1 MNPIYLPKRLPV
13 RLVLLFFICYCAKGT
28 CSSSEA
34 ILLDNQQIEADI
46 FSHLDYLID
55 TTKALTVTDV
65 ILGNQSWIRNKKKN
79 LSFGPAQANH
89 WIRFS
94 LKNTSDQDMSLILN
108 LEYAHLAHFQIHV
121 KDKDGIASQKV
132 SGDNYQFEN
141 RDILHPH
148 FVYQFNLK
156 RNHVKDVFIQFDQE
170 GQDLP
175 IPISLSSSKHFFAA
189 ENNTR
194 IIHGFSFG
202 LTLLII
208 MGLLGLYFLSRT
220 RFFLLQ
226 VIASIF
232 SLFYV
237 FAEEGYGFMY
247 LWGGSPIANGISRP
261 LSLGIV
267 TIFSLLFTCEF
278 LNYKKESSNIYR
290 SIKGL
295 CFIYLVYMIL
305 AHPLFLLPINSD
317 ESIGSLITFFL
328 LFSAFLTLTNICLCI
343 YKALWKNST
352 DAKVL
357 LGVFGITLFAIL
369 IRTFAFQSGMLN
381 TFIKHTGIITL
392 TSQTVLIGFYLFY
405 KFIQIMRE
413 NQNIKL
419 AMAGERQKASEAIVD
434 SLHKER
440 ERISMDIHDSLA
452 SLLSAAK
459 LNLEAL
465 REKHIK
471 IDKEDEFITANS
483 LLVKIGGEMRS
494 ISQNLMP
501 KTLKTFGII
510 AELEKHIRALQTKSS
525 INFNFEYSGFE
536 SRLPERVELEL
547 YYISME
553 VLDNIVKYSEAQ
565 NVLIQ
570 FNKYS
575 DDLHVIYDDDGIGFS
590 KDEIRSGA
598 SGLVN
603 IKNRITWLNGVIDI
617 DSKKSQGTTITINLP
632 L

>member
-1 MNPIYLPKRLPV
+1 M
-13 RLVLLFFICYCAKGT
+13 RLVLISFLLLCFCIEGKSEAPDPILIDDQQITPDIYGHIDFFIDPTKELT
-28 CSSSEA
+28 
-34 ILLDNQQIEADI
+34 IKDVIQDNQ
-46 FSHLDYLID
+46 
-55 TTKALTVTDV
+55 V
-65 ILGNQSWIRNKKKN
+65 WIKNKKSK
-79 LSFGPAQANH
+79 LSFGPTQAHH

-94 LKNTSDQDMSLILN
+94 LKNISADDVSLVLN
-108 LEYAHLAHFQIHV
+108 LEYAHLAHFQIHT
-121 KDKDGIASQKV
+121 KDKDGISSQNAL
-132 SGDNYQFEN
+132 GDNYQFDT

-148 FVYQFNLK
+148 FIFQFKLINGEQ
-156 RNHVKDVFIQFDQE
+156 KDVYIQFDQE

-175 IPISLSSSKHFFAA
+175 IPITISKQKQFFAA

-194 IIHGFSFG
+194 LIHGFSFG

-208 MGLLGLYFLSRT
+208 IGLFGLFVRSRR

-247 LWGGSPIANGISRP
+247 LWGSSPRANAMSRP
-261 LSLGIV
+261 LFLGIV

-278 LNYKKESSNIYR
+278 LNYKKEQKRIY
-290 SIKGL
+290 KYVVWL
-295 CFIYLVYMIL
+295 CTIYLIYLIL
-305 AHPLFLLPINSD
+305 AHPVFLLPINSHS
-317 ESIGSLITFFL
+317 SIAILITIFL
-328 LFSAFLTLTNICLCI
+328 LFSMILTLTNVCLCI

-369 IRTFAFQSGMLN
+369 MRTISFQGGIHN

-392 TSQTVLIGFYLFY
+392 TFQTVIIGSYLFY
-405 KFIQIMRE
+405 KFIQIIRE
-413 NQNIKL
+413 NQSIKL
-419 AMAGERQKASEAIVD
+419 AIADERQKASEAIVD

-459 LNLEAL
+459 INLESIK
-465 REKHIK
+465 EKHLQVSQ
-471 IDKEDEFITANS
+471 EHEFKTANS
-483 LLVKIGGEMRS
+483 LLLKIGGEMRS

-510 AELEKHIRALQTKSS
+510 AELEKHIRLIQSKETQHFK
-525 INFNFEYSGFE
+525 FEYSGF
-536 SRLPERVELEL
+536 SNRLPERIELEL

-553 VLDNIVKYSEAQ
+553 VIDNIIKYSESKQ
-565 NVLIQ
+565 VFIQ
-570 FNKYS
+570 FNKYP
-575 DDLHVIYDDDGIGFS
+575 DELHVIYEDDGIGFRE
-590 KDEIRSGA
+590 DEIRSGA

-603 IKNRITWLNGVIDI
+603 IQNRITWLNGDIDI
-617 DSKKSQGTTITINLP
+617 DSKKSVGTTITINIP